1 MMPDMRV
8 GLGYDIHPLAEDR
21 PLILGGIAI
30 AHHKGLAGHSD
41 ADALI
46 HAICDALLGAL
57 GEGDIGSRFPSHDPA
72 FKDISSAVLLED
84 VQKLVTMKGYTIV
97 NLDAV
102 IIAQAPRLGPY
113 LRQSEPGLRPS
124 SGCPSSVSTSRSNRG
139 KESTG
144 SDGKR
149 PSAHTPSASL
159 RQRTRFI
166 RYPERSHVPHDPTGF
181 SKRIP
186 TGSGCCEQS
195 GGSTDVRGVSCIL
208 AHRIAHWLLT
218 HRVPLLPRIL
228 SHIAR
233 MLTGVEIHP
242 AATIG
247 SHFVIDHGSGV
258 VIGETTIIGDHV
270 TLFQGVTLGG
280 TGKERG
286 KRHPTLGSHVIVG
299 AGAKILGG
307 MTIGDNV
314 IIGANSVVLKSVPP
328 HSTVIGV
335 PARVI
340 RVKGKRLPEASMDHI
355 NIRDP
360 LSDRLEAMEN
370 ELRALRHERRT
381 MDQQGR
387 SP

>member
-1 MMPDMRV
+1 MFRTIQQDFQSVFQR
-8 GLGYDIHPLAEDR
+8 
-21 PLILGGIAI
+21 
-30 AHHKGLAGHSD
+30 
-41 ADALI
+41 
-46 HAICDALLGAL
+46 
-57 GEGDIGSRFPSHDPA
+57 DPA
-72 FKDISSAVLLED
+72 AVSSLEVLL
-84 VQKLVTMKGYTIV
+84 TY
-97 NLDAV
+97 A
-102 IIAQAPRLGPY
+102 
-113 LRQSEPGLRPS
+113 
-124 SGCPSSVSTSRSNRG
+124 
-139 KESTG
+139 
-144 SDGKR
+144 
-149 PSAHTPSASL
+149 
-159 RQRTRFI
+159 
-166 RYPERSHVPHDPTGF
+166 GF
-181 SKRIP
+181 HA
-186 TGSGCCEQS
+186 
-195 GGSTDVRGVSCIL
+195 IL

-218 HRVPLLPRIL
+218 HRVPLLPRVL

-360 LSDRLEAMEN
+360 LSDRLEALEN